1 MLVSIGRRASARR
14 CLQQRSS
21 SWRGLRPWAVP
32 ASLAS
37 SAAGWPT
44 VTRAYSSRTSS
55 SSSSSSR
62 SGAHNGTRS
71 SSSPRPQRPAT
82 IAVLGGGLTGL
93 TTAFYLTKFLPS
105 ARITLYEAS
114 DRLGGWVDSHTM
126 DLRRTLPDGRP
137 ARVVCEYGPRLVS
150 PTGKNFAD
158 TLVYAELLHHLDL
171 RRMMW
176 TLDKNRVG
184 LTPDHNVFEDIIGRR
199 YIYYPDHL
207 VEVTGL
213 PKLMWRF
220 HPLASLGVLLRYLC
234 GMARK
239 LVTEPMFDGAGRALA
254 AWISPKGRKLMRE
267 RGAKA
272 RHKLVEVL
280 AATPDESIGDF
291 FARMLGGRKLV
302 DNVLAAMVHGIYGG
316 DPWRLSVQSSIFM
329 TTVIRRAAG
338 LRASFGLQS
347 KANTALTEEIYLDLT
362 NKGDAIR
369 ALFSDGIVSFDR
381 VAANGFKN
389 GFSTFTNAMADA
401 LRANPNVEI
410 RLNEPV
416 TSLTYVQAGQESSVR
431 VKTNKNSQSFNKV
444 ISTIYAKTLADI
456 ADGRLP
462 ALADTEAVT
471 MQVVNLYY
479 PDPGLNHP
487 HRGFGYLVP
496 PTADVEPG
504 VLGVIFD
511 SDREGAITAAIAR
524 RHLEWRARHGDP
536 DLTVPQLPHP
546 SGDTIPGTKLTVM
559 LRLDEQTGPRTDDE
573 ACRLAHAVVC
583 RHLSLPH
590 KYSSRDRTF
599 ASVKT
604 ARDCIPQH
612 RVGHRARLA
621 AAHAQLL
628 AAYGGRL
635 AVAGPSYTAPGLLPA
650 MRAARDVAA
659 EVAGCGYET
668 AYARRMALD
677 PGAHLTL
684 QFDRDPDFD
693 PVREVVGV
701 GDTGLARFRD
711 DKTWAS
717 DFFPFSKRVIRYPGF
732 DNKPPRYARWDHKHE

>member
-1 MLVSIGRRASARR
+1 MLVSIGRRSCARR

-21 SWRGLRPWAVP
+21 PWRVLRPRTAP

-37 SAAGWPT
+37 SAAGWPA
-44 VTRAYSSRTSS
+44 VTRTYSSRTSS
-55 SSSSSSR
+55 
-62 SGAHNGTRS
+62 RS
-71 SSSPRPQRPAT
+71 SSSARPQRPPAT
-82 IAVLGGGLTGL
+82 IAVLGGGVTGL
-93 TTAFYLTKFLPS
+93 TTAYYLTKFLPS

-126 DLRRTLPDGRP
+126 DLQRTLPDGKP
-137 ARVVCEYGPRLVS
+137 ARVVCEYGPRLIAPS
-150 PTGKNFAD
+150 AKNHTD
-158 TLVYAELLHHLDL
+158 TMVYAELLHHLEL
-171 RRMMW
+171 RGVMW
-176 TLDKNRVG
+176 TLTRGGVG
-184 LTPDHNVFEDIIGRR
+184 LSPGDKVDTLARR

-207 VEVTGL
+207 VEVTGPPVL
-213 PKLMWRF
+213 DFGGRF
-220 HPLASLGVLLRYLC
+220 FTSVVVLVRYLC

-239 LVTEPMFDGAGRALA
+239 VFTEPIFDGVGRALRV
-254 AWISPKGRKLMRE
+254 WVSQRRKLMNE
-267 RGAKA
+267 RGAEA
-272 RHKLVEVL
+272 RRKVVEVL

-291 FARMLGGRKLV
+291 FARLLDGRKLV
-302 DNVLAAMVHGIYGG
+302 DNVLAAMMHGIYGG
-316 DPWRLSVQSSIFM
+316 SPWRLSVQSSMFLHN
-329 TTVIRRAAG
+329 VIRHAVG
-338 LRASFGLQS
+338 LRAGFNIES
-347 KANTALTEEIYLDLT
+347 KANAALVEEIYLDASEQG
-362 NKGDAIR
+362 NAIR
-369 ALFSDGIVSFDR
+369 DFFSSGILAHN
-381 VAANGFKN
+381 VAAATGFRN

-416 TSLTYVQAGQESSVR
+416 TNLTYVQAGQESSVR
-431 VKTNKNSQSFNKV
+431 VKTNKTSQSFSKV
-444 ISTIYAKTLADI
+444 ISTIYAKTLAGI
-456 ADGRLP
+456 TDGRLP
-462 ALADTEAVT
+462 ALADMEAVT

-487 HRGFGYLVP
+487 YRGFGYLVP

-511 SDREGAITAAIAR
+511 SDRDDAVAAAR
-524 RHLEWRARHGDP
+524 VHRVLLARARVGLGDLSRP
-536 DLTVPQLPHP
+536 PAFPHP

-583 RHLSLPH
+583 RHLSLPE
-590 KYSSRDRTF
+590 KYRRRDRTF

-659 EVAGCGYET
+659 EVAARGYET
-668 AYARRMALD
+668 AYARRCALD
-677 PGAHLTL
+677 PAMRVTVRY
-684 QFDRDPDFD
+684 DDDPDWD
-693 PVREVVGV
+693 PVKEVVGV

-717 DFFPFSKRVIRYPGF
+717 DFFPFNRRAVLLPGF
-732 DNKPPRYARWDHKHE
+732 GDHPPKLIKWGFGL